1 MDSRSSDDESDAEDG
16 HGERGASR
24 MDGTVSADEEEER
37 IVFDQDEGAATASA
51 AAAAGAGS
59 SAAADPEAAAQAPPP
74 TALSDADKEELIAK
88 LEEMRKARSNQRFE
102 LHGWSCAWKS
112 RPGQH
117 TAFDMT
123 CIEDATGAK
132 CFSVRAPPS
141 SRAHD
146 AAAPCENPRREELTT
161 RSPPPW
167 STPQML
173 AVKRRLGL
181 IPDPDVPPP
190 PSAASTGEPAASS
203 SAAAAASGKGGSS
216 FDLTEEQQE
225 EILQKVEEIRKRPRS
240 TDEYLHGWRLI
251 YTLRTAGSAARGDLT
266 AVDPRDGKKIYS
278 LVSLR
283 RRFAGEE
290 DPWVLDDS
298 AGKKRKLDGPG
309 NLRNLD
315 GGRERRARATVNY
328 AEVDA
333 SSIAPRLTDIVLS
346 ALDDEVKARKG
357 LPEAAW
363 AGLDY
368 LTLAE
373 LVHKRAKRVRGS
385 EHVPLGPVRGALTSL
400 LRQGKLRRRL
410 AAADD
415 ERHLVNDGSV
425 AYHLRRLVLNTLQV
439 EPDEG
444 APWTLTPWADDMHA
458 GTSAAT
464 GVREHVWKGVTS
476 SRLPSLQGAAL
487 VGRTVCIW
495 WGGNGAFLPARVTAY
510 NATKSAVGDVDGAPG
525 SHVLVYGFGLRAIE
539 CLEGPGEPQLWRLAS
554 EAEAAA
560 LQHEL
565 DGAGVVTDEPPPPE
579 GSLFCARRPNEDED
593 EEGARED
600 EEGAQSEDDEGDED
614 GELPPVRVTL
624 RCHGCVPVGS
634 RGTAAYAA
642 RRAARRRAKAGEAA
656 LLAKSLEV
664 YWPHDRCWYACE
676 VLDFV
681 EADGTYL
688 IEYNLDGVQEYIDL
702 QQHGWRYK
710 DPKLRLAAAR
720 LAAPDSQL
728 SEPADRLLPAKPST
742 AAAAVAAVAAGSVE
756 ATRDDADAEDAIA
769 VNCASTIDGASH
781 VPQEE
786 AGEEDKAEVTKCEAA
801 PAVEAASPRKW
812 GAAGEEV
819 KVAFGADGAEVAA
832 PPAAQPPAYSSAQ
845 AMHAKLR
852 AQQQGA
858 QGGSSGVGSGAAAA
872 SGPAAKADK
881 EDAGMEDPPAGPL
894 GTILWAKQAGYVYWP
909 AIVAL
914 EAKGPDRHKREG
926 GWTFVRYFG
935 TKQFGYCKL
944 TMPWAEGKEK
954 CLKEAEEAQKKKPAS
969 VRGFKQG
976 VEEAEAQIANPSQ
989 EAEVD
994 DVLLTAMEV
1003 DEASADATAAAGE
1016 RLGKRPE
1023 QAVLERYADDD
1034 ESGSDASAENAG
1046 PTLHDSAEQ
1055 SAATDPET
1063 VPARDWRA
1071 EGPRVETAMSLNQIK
1086 AALPLADKEVSEFKP
1101 VAGWAQ
1107 HSGEGGPR
1115 RKVAPKWIRLTPA
1128 HGRTAAVQDREALE
1142 SLLEREAREAGRP
1155 WLGQMSMEG
1164 QWEIRRRAVDE
1175 AIDAILGDL
1184 VAAGLVCAF
1193 PGDAAGKGAGTLYCA
1208 ANRYVRGE
1216 PFPIDRRRQDE
1227 KEKEPEEELCDFELE
1242 RKRNI
1247 ERNKALLRELG
1258 LL

>member
-1 MDSRSSDDESDAEDG
+1 MDSRSNDDESDAEDG
-16 HGERGASR
+16 HIERGASH
-24 MDGTVSADEEEER
+24 MNGTASADDEEEHM
-37 IVFDQDEGAATASA
+37 VFDQDKGAAAASA
-51 AAAAGAGS
+51 AAAIGAGS
-59 SAAADPEAAAQAPPP
+59 TAAADPEAAAPAPPP
-74 TALSDADKEELIAK
+74 TALSDANKEELIAK
-88 LEEMRKARSNQRFE
+88 LDEMRKARSNLRFE
-102 LHGWSCAWKS
+102 LHGWSCSWKS

-117 TAFDMT
+117 TTFDMT

-132 CFSVRAPPS
+132 FFSVRAPPS

-146 AAAPCENPRREELTT
+146 AAAPCENSRREVLTPL
-161 RSPPPW
+161 SPSPW
-167 STPQML
+167 LTPQML

-190 PSAASTGEPAASS
+190 PSAASTGEL
-203 SAAAAASGKGGSS
+203 AAAASAAVAASGQGGSS

-225 EILQKVEEIRKRPRS
+225 EVLQKVEEIRKRPRD

-290 DPWVLDDS
+290 DPWLLDDS

-309 NLRNLD
+309 NLRNFD
-315 GGRERRARATVNY
+315 GGRERRARVNYAVNY

-333 SSIAPRLTDIVLS
+333 SSVAPRLTDIVLS

-410 AAADD
+410 AAA

-476 SRLPSLQGAAL
+476 NRLPSLQGAAL

-510 NATKSAVGDVDGAPG
+510 NATESAMGDVDGAPG

-539 CLEGPGEPQLWRLAS
+539 SLEGPGEPQLWRLAS

-579 GSLFCARRPNEDED
+579 GSLFRARRPNDEEDD
-593 EEGARED
+593 EGARED
-600 EEGAQSEDDEGDED
+600 EGARSEGDEGDED

-664 YWPHDRCWYACE
+664 YWPQDRCWYACE

-702 QQHGWRYK
+702 QRHGWRYK
-710 DPKLRLAAAR
+710 DPTLRLAAAR
-720 LAAPDSQL
+720 LAAPVSQL
-728 SEPADRLLPAKPST
+728 SELADRLLPTKPAT
-742 AAAAVAAVAAGSVE
+742 AAVAVAAVAAGCVE
-756 ATRDDADAEDAIA
+756 ATRDDADAEDAME
-769 VNCASTIDGASH
+769 VDGASTIDGASRA
-781 VPQEE
+781 PQEE
-786 AGEEDKAEVTKCEAA
+786 AGEAGDKAELTKCEAA
-801 PAVEAASPRKW
+801 PGVEAASPRKW
-812 GAAGEEV
+812 AAAREEV
-819 KVAFGADGAEVAA
+819 KVACGADGAEVAA
-832 PPAAQPPAYSSAQ
+832 LPAAQPPAYSSAQ
-845 AMHAKLR
+845 ALHAKLR
-852 AQQQGA
+852 AQQQRA
-858 QGGSSGVGSGAAAA
+858 QGGSSGVRAGAAAA

-881 EDAGMEDPPAGPL
+881 EDADMEDPPAGPL
-894 GTILWAKQAGYVYWP
+894 GTVLWAKQAGYVYWP

-944 TMPWAEGKEK
+944 TMAWAEGKEK

-976 VEEAEAQIANPSQ
+976 VAEAEAEIANPSQ
-989 EAEVD
+989 AAEAD
-994 DVLLTAMEV
+994 DVLLPAMEV
-1003 DEASADATAAAGE
+1003 DEAAADASAAAGE
-1016 RLGKRPE
+1016 RPGK
-1023 QAVLERYADDD
+1023 QAELERYADDD

-1046 PTLHDSAEQ
+1046 PTLQASAEQ
-1055 SAATDPET
+1055 SAATDAEV
-1063 VPARDWRA
+1063 VPVRDWRA
-1071 EGPRVETAMSLNQIK
+1071 EGPRVEAAMSLNQIK

-1128 HGRTAAVQDREALE
+1128 HGRTAAVEDREALE
-1142 SLLEREAREAGRP
+1142 SLLERESREAGHP
-1155 WLGQMSMEG
+1155 WLGQMSTDG

-1216 PFPIDRRRQDE
+1216 PFPIDRRRQEE